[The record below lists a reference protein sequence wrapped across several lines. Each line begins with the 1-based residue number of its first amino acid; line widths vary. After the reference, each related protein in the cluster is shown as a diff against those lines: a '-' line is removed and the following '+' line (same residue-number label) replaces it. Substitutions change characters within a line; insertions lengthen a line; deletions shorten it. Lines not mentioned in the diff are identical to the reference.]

1 MPTDLFLDYLES
13 LHKDHASMMHGEVAG
28 YIPEL
33 LKADPEW
40 FGIAIVTVDGHVY
53 QVGDT
58 QQAFTIQSISKVITY
73 GIALEDNG
81 VAAVLKKINV
91 EPSGEAFNSI
101 SLEPGTGRPKNPD
114 DQRWRHRRDGL
125 CRG

>member
-1 MPTDLFLDYLES
+1 MPTDLFLDYLET
-13 LHKDHASMMHGEVAG
+13 LHNEHASITQGEVAD
-28 YIPEL
+28 YIPEF

-73 GIALEDNG
+73 GIALRLAG
-81 VAAVLKKINV
+81 LSRIKAPRAACSSK
-91 EPSGEAFNSI
+91 
-101 SLEPGTGRPKNPD
+101 
-114 DQRWRHRRDGL
+114 
-125 CRG
+125 